1 MRGASVSNNPLPHGL
16 EGYRGLALRVLMTI
30 GAEVGD
36 IIRIR
41 RANGAIYE
49 GILVPRFE
57 YGDPECIVLKLKNG
71 YNIGLKIDDTDIVE
85 KLGGGGK
92 LTYKAQPMP
101 KAVLSLPKI
110 PIIGTGGTI
119 ASRVDYRTGAVTP
132 TFTADDL
139 YSMVPELGEI
149 ADVDTKVL
157 FNVFSEDMAPKHWT
171 RIAEE
176 IASQFENG
184 IQGVVVA
191 HGTDTMGYTAAAL
204 SFALQGLPAPVI
216 LVGAQRS
223 SDRPSSDAALNLI
236 GAVIAAVHAPF
247 GEVAVAMHKNLSD
260 DEILIHRGTR
270 VRKCHTSRRDAF
282 KSVNTDPLGMVKNKT
297 YYQIS
302 SFFKPR
308 SASKSLKIKPLF
320 EEKAALVKYHPGF
333 NPEIIE
339 KLLDMGY
346 RGIILEGTGLGHVGS
361 VCIKAIER
369 AQDMGVFMGMTSQC
383 IWGRVNMNIYYT
395 GRDLQ
400 RAGVTPLEDMLAET
414 AVVKLMWVLAQTDNI
429 KEIKKLMLTNIS
441 GEFSHRTSYRWSA

>member
-1 MRGASVSNNPLPHGL
+1 MPHGL
-16 EGYRGLALRVLMTI
+16 EGYRGLALKALINI
-30 GAEVGD
+30 GAGIGD
-36 IIRIR
+36 TIRIKKSS
-41 RANGAIYE
+41 GTIYE

-71 YNIGLKIDDTDIVE
+71 YNIGLKINDADVVE
-85 KLGGGGK
+85 KLGEGSK
-92 LTYKAQPMP
+92 LTYKAQPTP
-101 KAVLSLPKI
+101 KTVLNLPKV

-132 TFTADDL
+132 IFTTGDL

-149 ADVDTKVL
+149 ANVETKVL
-157 FNVFSEDMAPKHWT
+157 FNVFSEDMTPKHWIK
-171 RIAEE
+171 IAEE
-176 IASQFENG
+176 IASQFGNN

-204 SFALQGLPAPVI
+204 SFALQALPVPVV
-216 LVGAQRS
+216 LVGSQRS
-223 SDRPSSDAALNLI
+223 SDRPSSDAAFNLI

-260 DEILIHRGTR
+260 DEVLIHRGTR

-282 KSVNTDPLGMVKNKT
+282 KSINADPLGIVKNRV
-297 YYQIS
+297 YRQIS

-308 SASKSLKIKPLF
+308 NSSNSPKINPVF
-320 EEKAALVKYHPGF
+320 EEKAVLVKYYPGF

-346 RGIILEGTGLGHVGS
+346 RGVILEGTGLGHVGS

-369 AQDMGVFMGMTSQC
+369 ARDMGVFIGMTSQC
-383 IWGRVNMNIYYT
+383 IWGRVNMDVYYT

-429 KEIKKLMLTNIS
+429 EEIKKLMLTNIA
-441 GEFSHRTSYRWSA
+441 GEFSHRLSYRWSA

>member
-1 MRGASVSNNPLPHGL
+1 MPHSL
-16 EGYRGLALRVLMTI
+16 EGYRGSALKALINI
-30 GAEVGD
+30 GAEIGD
-36 IIRIR
+36 TIRIKKS
-41 RANGAIYE
+41 NGAIYE

-71 YNIGLKIDDTDIVE
+71 YNIGLKISDADVVE
-85 KLGGGGK
+85 KLGEGSK
-92 LTYKAQPMP
+92 LMYKAQPTP
-101 KAVLSLPKI
+101 KTVSNLPKVS
-110 PIIGTGGTI
+110 IIGTGGTI

-132 TFTADDL
+132 IFTADDL
-139 YSMVPELGEI
+139 YSMVPELGEL
-149 ADVDTKVL
+149 ADIETKVL
-157 FNVFSEDMAPKHWT
+157 FNVFSEDMTPKHWT
-171 RIAEE
+171 KIAEE
-176 IASQFENG
+176 IASQSKDN

-236 GAVIAAVHAPF
+236 SAVIAAAHAPF

-260 DEILIHRGTR
+260 DEVLIHRGTR

-282 KSVNTDPLGMVKNKT
+282 KSINGDPLGVVKNRA
-297 YYQIS
+297 YHQIS

-308 SASKSLKIKPLF
+308 NSSNSLKIKPVF
-320 EEKAALVKYHPGF
+320 EEKAALVKYYPGF
-333 NPEIIE
+333 NPEVIE

-346 RGIILEGTGLGHVGS
+346 RGLILEGTGLGHVGS

-369 AQDMGVFMGMTSQC
+369 ARDMGVFIGMTSQC
-383 IWGRVNMNIYYT
+383 IWGRINMDVYYT

-400 RAGVTPLEDMLAET
+400 RAGVTPLGDMLAET
-414 AVVKLMWVLAQTDNI
+414 AVVKLMWVLAQTESI
-429 KEIKKLMLTNIS
+429 EEIKRLMLTNIA

>member
-1 MRGASVSNNPLPHGL
+1 MPHDL
-16 EGYRGLALRVLMTI
+16 EGYRGSALKALISI
-30 GAEVGD
+30 GAEIGD
-36 IIRIR
+36 AIRIKKS
-41 RANGAIYE
+41 NGAIYE

-57 YGDPECIVLKLKNG
+57 YGDPEYIVLKLKNG
-71 YNIGLKIDDTDIVE
+71 YNIGLKVTDADVVE
-85 KLGGGGK
+85 KLGEGSK
-92 LTYKAQPMP
+92 LTYKAQPTP
-101 KAVLSLPKI
+101 KTVSNLPKVS
-110 PIIGTGGTI
+110 IIGTGGTI

-132 TFTADDL
+132 VFTADDI

-149 ADVDTKVL
+149 ADIETKVL
-157 FNVFSEDMAPKHWT
+157 FNIFSEDMTPKHWT
-171 RIAEE
+171 KIAEE
-176 IASQFENG
+176 IASQFENNVQG
-184 IQGVVVA
+184 IVVA

-204 SFALQGLPAPVI
+204 SFALQNLPAPVI

-236 GAVIAAVHAPF
+236 CAVTAAIHAPF

-260 DEILIHRGTR
+260 NEVLIHRGTR

-282 KSVNTDPLGMVKNKT
+282 KSINADPLGVVKNRV
-297 YYQIS
+297 YHQIS
-302 SFFKPR
+302 SSFKPR
-308 SASKSLKIKPLF
+308 SSLNSFKIQPIF

-369 AQDMGVFMGMTSQC
+369 ARDMGVFIGMTSQC
-383 IWGRVNMNIYYT
+383 IWGRVNMNVYYT

-400 RAGVTPLEDMLAET
+400 RAGVTPLEDMLAEI

-429 KEIKKLMLTNIS
+429 EEIKRLMLTNIA
-441 GEFSHRTSYRWSA
+441 GEFSHRISYRWSA

>member
-1 MRGASVSNNPLPHGL
+1 MEV
-16 EGYRGLALRVLMTI
+16 
-30 GAEVGD
+30 GAEIGD
-36 IIRIR
+36 IIRIKKS
-41 RANGAIYE
+41 NGVVYD

-71 YNIGLKIDDTDIVE
+71 YNIGLKISNTDVVE
-85 KLGGGGK
+85 KLGEGSK
-92 LTYKAQPMP
+92 PTYKAQPIP
-101 KAVLSLPKI
+101 RTISSLPRVS
-110 PIIGTGGTI
+110 IIGTGGTI

-132 TFTADDL
+132 VFTVSDL

-149 ADVDTKVL
+149 ANIETKVL
-157 FNVFSEDMAPKHWT
+157 FNVFSEDMTPKHWT

-176 IASQFENG
+176 IAFQFDNG
-184 IQGVVVA
+184 IQGIVVA

-204 SFALQGLPAPVI
+204 SFALQDLPAPII

-236 GAVIAAVHAPF
+236 SAVIATLHAPF
-247 GEVAVAMHKNLSD
+247 GEVAVAMHKDLSD
-260 DEILIHRGTR
+260 DEVLIHRGTR

-282 KSVNTDPLGMVKNKT
+282 KSVNTNPLGVVKDRT

-302 SFFKPR
+302 SHFKPK
-308 SASKSLKIKPLF
+308 SPSKSLKVKPVF
-320 EEKAALVKYHPGF
+320 EEKVVLLKYHPGF

-361 VCIKAIER
+361 MCIKAIER
-369 AQDMGVFMGMTSQC
+369 ARDMGVFVGMTSQC
-383 IWGRVNMNIYYT
+383 IWGRVNMNVYYT

-414 AVVKLMWVLAQTDNI
+414 AVVKLMWVLAQTDNLEEV
-429 KEIKKLMLTNIS
+429 KRLMLTNIA
-441 GEFSHRTSYRWSA
+441 GEFSYRTSYRWSA